1 VLISGATRI
10 PDDVGAETDAVV
22 LGAATKVSGMLGV
35 LGAAE
40 AGIGILP
47 GTGICPELAS
57 STILSMSSGD
67 ICFIILVA
75 NFTISG
81 DILPPLIAASVS
93 GLIVDIRDCMFLIR
107 QVGLAKIF
115 DTKRVHPKQEI
126 EQTISYDCHHQP
138 LW

>member
-1 VLISGATRI
+1 MLISGATRI

-22 LGAATKVSGMLGV
+22 LGAATKVSGLLGV